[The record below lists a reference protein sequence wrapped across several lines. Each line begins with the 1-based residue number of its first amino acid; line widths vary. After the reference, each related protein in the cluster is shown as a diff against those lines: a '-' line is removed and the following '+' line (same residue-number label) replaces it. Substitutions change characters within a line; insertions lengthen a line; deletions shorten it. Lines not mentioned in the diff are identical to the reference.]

1 MARRKEGFS
10 YVGKLVS
17 NLINLSPVDF
27 EDLKR
32 VWGFEE
38 ELNQLHQSLAAIAD
52 LVEDAEQ
59 KQETMVDATRWL
71 RNLKEV
77 AYQADDL
84 LSELSYQTTR
94 LLQLHSF
101 SSISRAIYSLRKA
114 QLRRQLTPKL
124 KKVNLSLQN
133 IQRDNL
139 SLQFTSIQPN
149 FEDILSQDRLAMDL
163 IVDKYVIERKTDVA
177 KIVNLITS
185 SYNQQHTFVV
195 VPIIG
200 VGGVGKTT
208 LAKLVCQKVMS
219 LTTKPFDV
227 EIWVHV
233 AGHFSEY
240 RTLGEMLRSLNSSM
254 GSVINRDTILRQLA
268 KELVSKRFLLVLDDV
283 CKNAQWNRFKTVL
296 SRICRNNGNA
306 ILVTTRLRE
315 TDYKMAT
322 SPQHIHELNH
332 ISDDE
337 CWLILKE
344 RAFRKATE
352 LVPSIFEVIGRQ
364 IAKQCFG
371 DPFFAKVLGAVM
383 GFNMDEETWLK
394 ISDALVL
401 NKDETDLVTCDRI
414 FHHLPS
420 YLKPCFAFCSI
431 FPKDFLIRKE
441 ELIWLWMAEGIID
454 SWDTGSKWFD
464 ALLDSSIFQE
474 VERDDYDDSVLC
486 KMHDIVR
493 DIALYFSRSRSQES
507 YIYHLYACDPF
518 VQGPWNK
525 KLRTI
530 LLSDVPLQQRWD
542 MEMLQSPRQ
551 EIWKLEMLR
560 SLHLNGSNMSVL
572 PSSIKKMKHL
582 RYLDVSISK
591 TNKLSRS
598 ITKLYNLQTLNLS
611 NSTITELPEFITEL
625 FNLQTLKVSNSK
637 IKELPESIN
646 KLQKLQTLDVSNSM
660 IKVLPESITELCNLQ
675 TLKFLKCKELTE
687 LPRKRIN
694 NLVNLKHVAFSFE
707 HQMPVGLGKL
717 SDLQTLL
724 LFVVGLD
731 WGGSIEELHCLNKLR
746 GSLKISRLEEV
757 GDKEEVERANLQ
769 RKANL
774 QGVCFEWSYGENDR
788 SSRDE
793 ELLEGLQPHPNIQ
806 RIKIKYYMGENL
818 PSWMLRMKNP
828 GDAESSGV
836 INNLVDL
843 RLEWCC
849 NFVELPRL
857 GDLPHLQYLKMNQ
870 LRNVKRIGNEFY
882 GIDSE
887 SRNIGCLRLFPALKS
902 LSISWMENLIEWSSP
917 SDDKNVVV
925 FPCLENLSI
934 QACHK
939 LTGFPMSR
947 LSELVKVE
955 IRDCEELR
963 LLTSWQQSFAFLTSL
978 SLVGCSKF
986 THFRNLLQTDTCF
999 MELSV
1004 SRCEWLTF
1012 IPDDIGKLTRLTSL
1026 EIYCCKRLRY
1036 FPGEILRKLTRLV
1049 SLSIGGFSK
1058 ELDGF
1063 HYLNGIEDLPW
1074 LEELEIWGSDF
1085 FGCGMHYLPNQLQS
1099 LTVLKSLKIMGFTT
1113 MEELPEWLT
1122 NLQSLQS
1129 ISFDYCKHLRCLS
1142 TATIVQHLP
1151 DLTRL
1156 NIDCCPILEE
1166 SLSEFLYTTRIK
1178 VEFSAVS
1185 KVRDRLG
1192 Y

>member
-1 MARRKEGFS
+1 MARRNEGFS

-17 NLINLSPVDF
+17 NLINLSPVGF

-94 LLQLHSF
+94 LQVHCF
-101 SSISRAIYSLRKA
+101 SSISRAIYNLRKA

-124 KKVNLSLQN
+124 MKVNLSLQN
-133 IQRDNL
+133 IQRDSL
-139 SLQFTSIQPN
+139 SLQLTSIQPN
-149 FEDILSQDRLAMDL
+149 FEDMLSQDRLATVS
-163 IVDKYVIERKTDVA
+163 IVDKYVVERETDVA

-185 SYNQQHTFVV
+185 SYNQHHTIVV

-254 GSVINRDTILRQLA
+254 GSVTNRDTILRQLA

-283 CKNAQWNRFKTVL
+283 CNNAQWNRFKTVL

-315 TDYKMAT
+315 TASNMAT
-322 SPQHIHELNH
+322 SPQHIHELNR

-364 IAKQCFG
+364 IANKCFQN
-371 DPFFAKVLGAVM
+371 PFFAKILGAIM
-383 GFNMDEETWLK
+383 GFNMDVETWLK

-401 NKDETDLVTCDRI
+401 NENRIDLVLCDRI

-474 VERDDYDDSVLC
+474 VERDDYDDSVIC

-530 LLSDVPLQQRWD
+530 LLSGVPLQQRWD

-560 SLHLNGSNMSVL
+560 SLHLNGSNMSEL

-694 NLVNLKHVAFSFE
+694 NLISLKHVAFSFE

-731 WGGSIEELHCLNKLR
+731 WGGSIEELQCLNKLR
-746 GSLKISRLEEV
+746 GTLKITRLEEV
-757 GDKEEVERANLQ
+757 GDKEEVEQANLQ

-806 RIKIKYYMGENL
+806 RIKIKYYMGEKW

-828 GDAESSGV
+828 GEVDFFGV
-836 INNLVDL
+836 IDNLVDL

-849 NFVELPRL
+849 NCVELPRL
-857 GDLPHLQYLKMNQ
+857 GNLPHLQFLKMNQ
-870 LRNVKRIGNEFY
+870 LGKVKRIGNEFY
-882 GIDSE
+882 GIDNEGGS
-887 SRNIGCLRLFPALKS
+887 IGCLRLFPVLKS
-902 LSISWMENLIEWSSP
+902 FSISWMENLTEWSCP
-917 SDDKNVVV
+917 SDDNKVV
-925 FPCLENLSI
+925 FPCLQNLSI
-934 QACHK
+934 QACPK
-939 LTGFPMSR
+939 LTGFPLSH
-947 LSELVKVE
+947 LSELVKLE

-963 LLTSWQQSFAFLTSL
+963 LSTGRQQSFGFLTSV
-978 SLVGCSKF
+978 SIVGCSKF
-986 THFRNLLQTDTCF
+986 SDIPNFLLSDTRL
-999 MELSV
+999 MELRV
-1004 SRCEWLTF
+1004 RRCEWLTF
-1012 IPDDIGKLTRLTSL
+1012 IPEDLGKLTCLTSL

-1036 FPGEILRKLTRLV
+1036 FSGEILHKFTGLW

-1063 HYLNGIEDLPW
+1063 PYLDGIVDLPY
-1074 LEELEIWGSDF
+1074 LQDLEIWGSDF
-1085 FGCGMHYLPNQLQS
+1085 FGREMCCLPNQLQRLS
-1099 LTVLKSLKIMGFTT
+1099 VLKSLKITGFTT
-1113 MEELPEWLT
+1113 MQELPEWLT

-1129 ISFDYCKHLRCLS
+1129 LSFDYCRRLGCQS
-1142 TATIVQHLP
+1142 TATIIQHLP
-1151 DLTRL
+1151 ELTHL
-1156 NIDCCPILEE
+1156 NMNCCPIIEE
-1166 SLSEFLYTTRIK
+1166 SLSEFLDTTRIK
-1178 VEFSAVS
+1178 VEFSNVS
-1185 KVRDRLG
+1185 KVRVHLG